1 MADNISW
8 LNSLKNMKIMVLGL
22 GKSGLSV
29 IKKLSGTGDSISVIA
44 VDSNPALDIEN
55 HLDSTGIKEGLQ
67 LEIKLD
73 ENAGEKP
80 GLLDGVG
87 LLIIS
92 PGVPQEHGLIRSA
105 DILGIPVISELE
117 FGWRFLDE
125 KEKRKTIA
133 VTGTNGKTTVVT
145 LIQQILVS
153 SGIKSIVCGNIG
165 NPLTNASGPGH
176 SEGPVRI
183 IEVSSFQ
190 LERIMQFNPFAGI
203 VLNITSD
210 HMDRH
215 YSMENYAEIKF
226 RLFKNSSSG
235 QWGIFNVDDDYINAV
250 LDKQN
255 NYKERGL
262 NVLTYS
268 LVKRQAPGLY
278 YRDGKIFYDIMN
290 GDSGSIDISG
300 SSLAGK
306 HNISNIMACVAA
318 AKVFGAND
326 NLIKTAIEKF
336 KTLEHRIEFVAEVDG
351 IRVFND
357 SKATN
362 PDATIQAL
370 KSFKKEVTLILGGKD
385 KDMDFNIMVPAMEES
400 VENVILIGE
409 TGPKIETC
417 LKVYPYSNGKMP
429 FSVFYC
435 RKFKDAVDKCFE
447 VSSSGKVILLSPA
460 CASFDMFTDYKD
472 RGNQFKS
479 LVYKK
484 AGIKKSREQYRE

>member
-1 MADNISW
+1 MVDDINW
-8 LNSLKNMKIMVLGL
+8 LENYRARKIIVLGL

-29 IKKLSGTGDSISVIA
+29 IRKLSVTVGGLSVVA
-44 VDSNPALDIEN
+44 VDSNPALDIES
-55 HLDSTGIKEGLQ
+55 HLGAIEGREDFR
-67 LEIKLD
+67 LEIRLD
-73 ENAGEKP
+73 EYAGEKP
-80 GLLDGVG
+80 ELLDGAG

-125 KEKRKTIA
+125 KGKRKTIA

-145 LIQQILVS
+145 LTQQILDA
-153 SGIKSIVCGNIG
+153 SGINSIVCGNIG
-165 NPLTNASGPGH
+165 NPLTNASGPGY
-176 SEGPVRI
+176 SGDPVRI

-190 LERIMQFNPFAGI
+190 LERIIQFNPFAGI

-226 RLFKNSSSG
+226 RLFKNSCSG
-235 QWGIFNVDDDYINAV
+235 QWGIFNADDDYINAA
-250 LDKQN
+250 LEKQG

-262 NVLTYS
+262 NVLQYS
-268 LVKRQAPGLY
+268 LVESKAPGLY
-278 YRDGKIFYDIMN
+278 YSDGKIFYDIMN
-290 GDSGSIDISG
+290 GNTGSIDISG

-306 HNISNIMACVAA
+306 HNISNIMACIAA
-318 AKVFGAND
+318 AKIFGADD
-326 NLIKTAIEKF
+326 NLIKSAIETF

-351 IRVFND
+351 RRVFND

-385 KDMDFNIMVPAMEES
+385 KDMDFNIMVPAMEEA

-409 TGPKIETC
+409 TGPRIGAC
-417 LKVYPYSNGKMP
+417 LEEYPYSNGKMP

-435 RKFKDAVDKCFE
+435 RNFKDAVDKCFE

-484 AGIKKSREQYRE
+484 AGIKKSREQYCE

>member
-1 MADNISW
+1 
-8 LNSLKNMKIMVLGL
+8 MKIMVLGL

-29 IKKLSGTGDSISVIA
+29 IKKLSDAGGGISVAA
-44 VDSNPALDIEN
+44 VDSNPALDIES
-55 HLDSTGIKEGLQ
+55 HLDSIGIKEGLK
-67 LEIKLD
+67 LEIMLD
-73 ENAGEKP
+73 ANAGEKP
-80 GLLDGVG
+80 KLLDGAG

-92 PGVPQEHGLIRSA
+92 PGVPQEHGLIRTA
-105 DILGIPVISELE
+105 DIMGIPVISELE
-117 FGWRFLDE
+117 FGWGFLSE

-145 LIQQILVS
+145 LIQQMLAA
-153 SGIKSIVCGNIG
+153 SGINSIVCGNIG
-165 NPLTNASGPGH
+165 NPLTNASGPGYA
-176 SEGPVRI
+176 EGPVRI

-190 LERIMQFNPFAGI
+190 LERIIQFNPFAGI
-203 VLNITSD
+203 MLNITSD

-226 RLFKNSSSG
+226 RLFKNSCSG
-235 QWGIFNVDDDYINAV
+235 QWGIFNADDDYINAV
-250 LDKQN
+250 LEKQD

-268 LVKRQAPGLY
+268 LIKSQAPGLY

-290 GDSGSIDISG
+290 GNTGSIDISG

-306 HNISNIMACVAA
+306 HNISNIMACIAA
-318 AKVFGAND
+318 AKIFGADD
-326 NLIKTAIEKF
+326 NLIKPAIETF

-385 KDMDFNIMVPAMEES
+385 KGMDFNIMVPAMEEA

-409 TGPKIETC
+409 TGPRIGAF
-417 LKVYPYSNGKMP
+417 LKGYPYSNGKMP

-435 RKFKDAVDKCFE
+435 SDFKDAVDKCFE

-472 RGNQFKS
+472 RGYQFKS